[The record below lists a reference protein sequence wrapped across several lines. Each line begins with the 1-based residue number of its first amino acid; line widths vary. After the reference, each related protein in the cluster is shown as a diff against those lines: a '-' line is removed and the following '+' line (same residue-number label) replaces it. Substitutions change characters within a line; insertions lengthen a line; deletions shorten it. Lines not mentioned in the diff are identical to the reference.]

1 MSIYNNEKSLFQK
14 SVNDIFTKDTETD
27 LVEDILKLQLHK
39 MYGESKKDSTLIDI
53 YKLLGMEK
61 FCQLIDIINGRTIKF
76 PTKDSLKETVQVAIC
91 FFEKNFKNKDIK
103 DTSDLIID
111 NSTSPTKI
119 GRKVKSLEDYIEK
132 FTQIRNG
139 VFH

>member
-1 MSIYNNEKSLFQK
+1 MLYKDEKSLFQK
-14 SVNDIFTKDTETD
+14 SVNEIFSTDTETE
-27 LVEDILKLQLHK
+27 LVEDVLRLQLHK
-39 MYGESKKDSTLIDI
+39 MYGESKKDSTLIEI

-61 FCQLIDIINGRTIKF
+61 FCQLIDIINGKTVKF
-76 PTKDSLKETVQVAIC
+76 PSKDSLKETIQVAIC

-103 DTSDLIID
+103 NVSEKIID
-111 NSTSPTKI
+111 NNCSSTKI

-139 VFH
+139 CFK